1 MAVTP
6 RIRRSSP
13 RVRLR
18 CDRGQVAGIEVLPFG
33 FLVLVAGTLLVVNA
47 WAVVDAK
54 FAVDTAAR
62 EAARAYVEAPDE
74 ATALAEARQRA
85 LEALAAYGRDDVE
98 RVEVTVSAPR
108 GHGRCRPVIVTV
120 SYRVPALTVPFVGG
134 FGRAITAQ
142 SSHTELVDPYRDGL
156 PEGGCD
162 P

>member
-1 MAVTP
+1 MT
-6 RIRRSSP
+6 RRNRS
-13 RVRLR
+13 RTGRR
-18 CDRGQVAGIEVLPFG
+18 RGERGQVAGIEVLPFG

-54 FAVDTAAR
+54 FAVDAAAR

-74 ATALAEARQRA
+74 TTANDVARRRA
-85 LEALAAYGRDDVE
+85 LEALAAHGRADID
-98 RVEVTVSAPR
+98 RVDVTVDAPR
-108 GHGRCRPVIVTV
+108 GHGRCRPVVVTV

-134 FGRAITAQ
+134 FGRALTAQ

-156 PEGGCD
+156 PAGGCD